1 MYSIIYNLWQD
12 IPLDTIFCDIYGMMH
27 SIPSLVI
34 FKTRTI
40 CTRNNLSR
48 YLWQDVLVAR
58 CTRYH
63 LLWYLRQEAL
73 DIIFCDI
80 YGKMHSI
87 PSFMIFTAR
96 CTRYHLLW
104 YLRQNEFGYHPLW
117 YLRQD
122 ALDTIFCDIYG
133 KMHSIPSF
141 VIFTAKWIRIPSFV
155 IFTEGLWFFIVFWF
169 PPGGVK
175 QFWS

>member
-104 YLRQNEFGYHPLW
+104 YLRQ
-117 YLRQD
+117 D

-133 KMHSIPSF
+133 KMNSDTILCDIYGRS
-141 VIFTAKWIRIPSFV
+141 
-155 IFTEGLWFFIVFWF
+155 LVFHCILVSSW
-169 PPGGVK
+169 
-175 QFWS
+175 WR

>member
-1 MYSIIYNLWQD
+1 MYPSIPSSVIFTAWCTRYHLLWYLKQDLYVLETTFRVIYGKMYLLLFMWYLRQD
-12 IPLDTIFCDIYGMMH
+12 ALDTIFCDIYGKKH
-27 SIPSLVI
+27 SIS
-34 FKTRTI
+34 
-40 CTRNNLSR
+40 
-48 YLWQDVLVAR
+48 
-58 CTRYH
+58 
-63 LLWYLRQEAL
+63 
-73 DIIFCDI
+73 
-80 YGKMHSI
+80 
-87 PSFMIFTAR
+87 SFVIFTAR
-96 CTRYHLLW
+96 CTRYHL
-104 YLRQNEFGYHPLW
+104 LW

-141 VIFTAKWIRIPSFV
+141 VIFTARWIRIPSFV

>member
-104 YLRQNEFGYHPLW
+104 YLRQ
-117 YLRQD
+117 D